1 MQDKSGWVNSLV
13 GISTIG
19 GVITGIVGL
28 LIALVSVLSGEW
40 LAAGACLIA
49 AALAFGLLAG
59 ALLGGPSRSRM

>member
-19 GVITGIVGL
+19 GVITGIAGL
-28 LIALVSVLSGEW
+28 LVALVSVLSGEL